1 LIFDH
6 FNKLMKHMDPWLLGL
21 LFKVN
26 SWLKAFIKQVKI
38 DLTQILQVMKFEVQL
53 HKIRFIIITIISIF
67 LMVFSGFLP
76 TILLP
81 FGFISDSPY
90 LFFTMSLSLFSFLA
104 PLFSCLLF
112 SGVICTEYKRN
123 VGFLRLPVL
132 KKHQILI
139 GKFLGNYFLT
149 LILVAIIYTMMTVFS
164 FLFYGPPI
172 VLTPIISFM
181 FLSLFLLAYCS
192 IVTFLSSF
200 MPSALSVIITALALF
215 LFGFGILQSIGQAIF
230 PELEPL
236 YSLMYVFNIVTVS
249 VQPDFMDQ
257 ERVYVDPETNYHF
270 WSFPTV
276 EGALLTLII
285 YFLVSITLA
294 YIIFRRRRG

>member
-1 LIFDH
+1 
-6 FNKLMKHMDPWLLGL
+6 MDPRLLVL

-26 SWLKAFIKQVKI
+26 SWLKMFIKLVKI
-38 DLTQILQVMKFEVQL
+38 DLTQILQVMKFEMQL

-67 LMVFSGFLP
+67 LMIFIGVLP

-81 FGFISDSPY
+81 FGFIPSSPY
-90 LFFTMSLSLFSFLA
+90 GFFTNSLNFFSFLA
-104 PLFSCLLF
+104 PLFSCFLF

-123 VGFLRLPVL
+123 VGFLRLPIL

-139 GKFLGNYFLT
+139 GKFLGNYILT
-149 LILVAIIYTMMTVFS
+149 LIVVAILYVMMTVFA
-164 FLFYGPPI
+164 FLYYGPPI
-172 VLTPIISFM
+172 VLTPIISYM

-192 IVTFLSSF
+192 VVTLLSSF

-215 LFGFGILQSIGQAIF
+215 LFGFTILQSIGQAIF

-249 VQPDFMDQ
+249 VLPDFMDQ
-257 ERVYVDPETNYHF
+257 ERVFVDPESNYHY

-276 EGALLTLII
+276 EGALLMLTI
-285 YFLVSITLA
+285 YFFVSFTLA

>member
-1 LIFDH
+1 
-6 FNKLMKHMDPWLLGL
+6 MDPRLQGL
-21 LFKVN
+21 LFKLR
-26 SWLKAFIKQVKI
+26 SWLKAFIGLVKI
-38 DLTQILQVMKFEVQL
+38 DLTQILQVMKFEMQL
-53 HKIRFIIITIISIF
+53 HKIRFIILTAISIF

-81 FGFISDSPY
+81 FGFMSSSPY
-90 LFFTMSLSLFSFLA
+90 SFFAMSLTLFQFLA
-104 PLFSCLLF
+104 PLISCFLF

-139 GKFLGNYFLT
+139 GKFLGNYILT
-149 LILVAIIYTMMTVFS
+149 LILVAILYAMMTVFA

-172 VLTPIISFM
+172 VLTPLISFT

-192 IVTFLSSF
+192 IVTLLSSF

-215 LFGFGILQSIGQAIF
+215 LFVFSILQTIGQAIF

-236 YSLMYVFNIVTVS
+236 YSLMYVFNIVSVS

-257 ERVYVDPETNYHF
+257 ERVFVDPETNYHF

-276 EGALLTLII
+276 EGALFTLSI
-285 YFLVSITLA
+285 YFLVSISLA